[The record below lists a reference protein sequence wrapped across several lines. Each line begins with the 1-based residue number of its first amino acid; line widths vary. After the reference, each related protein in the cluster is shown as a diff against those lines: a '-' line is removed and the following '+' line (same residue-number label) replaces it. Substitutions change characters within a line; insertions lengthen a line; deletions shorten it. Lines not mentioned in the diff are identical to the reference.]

1 VSTTALTAVFPYLER
16 YPELGGPVERV
27 MLMKLPFSIGRADEA
42 DHQVFSNKVSK
53 QHAVITKVDG
63 RLLLRDL
70 HSTNGTFVN
79 GRRTSEHVL
88 QDGDVIQLAHV
99 EFCFRHPPEQPTGVD
114 LQKAGGDGRT
124 EMIGDA
130 SPTLRGR
137 ELVEDLMRL
146 EAVDIVYQPIV
157 DLKTRVPVGYE
168 ALARGR
174 YPKLSQSPAILLRLA
189 EQCGM
194 EIELSQFLAR
204 LAVVRSTALPLGTSV
219 FVNIH
224 ARQLTAPGFMKWLTA
239 LSAAANTSHPVV
251 VEIAESS
258 VTDVT
263 AMVRYKREFSR
274 LGLQFAY
281 DDFGAGQS
289 RLIELTDSP
298 PDYLKLDMALVR
310 DLDTVPA
317 RQEMMRALLNVM
329 QKLGVRVI
337 AEGIESEAVA
347 EICMTLGCHLGQGY
361 LFGAPA

>member
-1 VSTTALTAVFPYLER
+1 MGGIPLTAVFPYLER

-27 MLMKLPFSIGRADEA
+27 MLMKLPFSIGRADDA
-42 DHQVFSNKVSK
+42 DHQVYSNKISK
-53 QHAVITKVDG
+53 QHAVFAKVDG
-63 RLLLRDL
+63 RLVLRDL

-79 GRRTSEHVL
+79 GRRTTEHVL

-99 EFCFRHPPEQPTGVD
+99 EFCFRHPPDQPTGVGT
-114 LQKAGGDGRT
+114 ATEGVDGRT

-137 ELVEDLMRL
+137 ELVEDLIRT
-146 EAVDIVYQPIV
+146 EAVDIVFQPIV
-157 DLKTRVPVGYE
+157 DLRTRQVEGFE

-174 YPKLSQSPAILLRLA
+174 YAKLSQSPAILLRLA

-194 EIELSQFLAR
+194 EVELSEFLAR
-204 LAVVRSTALPLGTSV
+204 LAVVRSTTLPPGASV

-224 ARQLTAPGFMKWLTA
+224 ARQLTAPGFMRSLAA
-239 LSAAANTSHPVV
+239 LSAAASPDHQVV

-263 AMVRYKREFSR
+263 MMVRYKHEFAR
-274 LGLQFAY
+274 LGLKFAY

-298 PDYLKLDMALVR
+298 PDYLKLDMALIR
-310 DLDTVPA
+310 DLDTAPA
-317 RQEMMRALLNVM
+317 RQEMVRALLNVM

-347 EICMTLGCHLGQGY
+347 AICLRLGCQLGQGY
-361 LFGAPA
+361 LFGAPS